1 MSDSVAPVD
10 PREVQSLQAYLNQY
24 NQQAEVYSRQ
34 LGIMEEGIR
43 EGNAAIETLRALYES
58 GDSTI
63 LMPIGGGVNVRA
75 QVKYPDE
82 VFVNIGSEIILQ
94 KTNEGGISYLQ
105 DRITEMDASG
115 KNLTEV
121 LQKIDA
127 QVKDISKRLEQ
138 LYRQAQEQQGSGG
151 ADPR

>member
-1 MSDSVAPVD
+1 MAPVD

-43 EGNAAIETLRALYES
+43 EGNAAIETLKALLDA

-75 QVKYPDE
+75 RVEHPDE
-82 VFVNIGSEIILQ
+82 VYVSIGSDIILQ

-105 DRITEMDASG
+105 DRIKEMEASG

-138 LYRQAQEQQGSGG
+138 LYRQAQEQQGPPGG
-151 ADPR
+151 AGPR

>member
-1 MSDSVAPVD
+1 MTPVD

-24 NQQAEVYSRQ
+24 NQQAEMYSRQ
-34 LGIMEEGIR
+34 LGLMEEGIR
-43 EGNAAIETLRALYES
+43 EGNAAIETLKSLSEAGE
-58 GDSTI
+58 STI

-75 QVKYPDE
+75 RVEHPDE
-82 VFVNIGSEIILQ
+82 VYVNIGSEIILQ
-94 KTNEGGISYLQ
+94 KNSDGGISYLQ
-105 DRITEMDASG
+105 DRIREMEASG

-127 QVKDISKRLEQ
+127 QVKDISRRLEQ
-138 LYRQAQEQQGSGG
+138 IYRQAQEQQAQGG

>member
-1 MSDSVAPVD
+1 MAPVD

-43 EGNAAIETLRALYES
+43 EGNAATETLRALLEA
-58 GDSTI
+58 GNSTI

-75 QVKYPDE
+75 RIEHPDE
-82 VFVNIGSEIILQ
+82 TYVNIGSDIILQ
-94 KTNEGGISYLQ
+94 KTNEGAISYLQ
-105 DRITEMDASG
+105 DRIAEMEASG

-138 LYRQAQEQQGSGG
+138 LYRQAQDPQQGAAGVAGS
-151 ADPR
+151 R

>member
-1 MSDSVAPVD
+1 MAPVD

-43 EGNAAIETLRALYES
+43 EGNAAIETLKSLLEA

-63 LMPIGGGVNVRA
+63 LMPVGGGVNIRA
-75 QVKYPDE
+75 RVEKPDE
-82 VFVNIGSEIILQ
+82 VYVNIGSEIILQ
-94 KTNEGGISYLQ
+94 KTNEGGVGYLQ
-105 DRITEMDASG
+105 DRIAEMEASG

-138 LYRQAQEQQGSGG
+138 LYLQSQEQQGQGSPV
-151 ADPR
+151 PR

>member
-43 EGNAAIETLRALYES
+43 EGNAAIETLRALFES

-75 QVKYPDE
+75 QVKHPDE

-105 DRITEMDASG
+105 DRITEMEASG

>member
-1 MSDSVAPVD
+1 MAPVD

-34 LGIMEEGIR
+34 LGMMEEGIR
-43 EGNAAIETLRALYES
+43 EGNGSIETLKSLAEA
-58 GDSTI
+58 GDASV
-63 LMPIGGGVNVRA
+63 LMPIGGGLNVRA
-75 QVKYPDE
+75 RIEHPDE
-82 VFVNIGSEIILQ
+82 VYVNIGSEIILQ
-94 KTNEGGISYLQ
+94 KTNEGAISYLQ
-105 DRITEMDASG
+105 DRITEMEASA

-138 LYRQAQEQQGSGG
+138 LYRQSQEEQGSGG
-151 ADPR
+151 APPR

>member
-1 MSDSVAPVD
+1 MAPVD

-24 NQQAEVYSRQ
+24 NQQAEIYSRQ

-43 EGNAAIETLRALYES
+43 EGNAAIETLKALFEA

-75 QVKYPDE
+75 QVQHPDE

-94 KTNEGGISYLQ
+94 KTNEGGIGYLK
-105 DRITEMDASG
+105 DRITEMEASS

-138 LYRQAQEQQGSGG
+138 LYRQAQEQQGQGG
-151 ADPR
+151 A

>member
-1 MSDSVAPVD
+1 MAPVD

-24 NQQAEVYSRQ
+24 NQQAELYSRQ

-43 EGNAAIETLRALYES
+43 EGNAAIETLKYLLEA

-63 LMPIGGGVNVRA
+63 LMPVGGGVNVRA
-75 QVKYPDE
+75 RIEHPDE
-82 VFVNIGSEIILQ
+82 TYVNIGSEIILQ
-94 KTNEGGISYLQ
+94 KTNEGAISYLQ
-105 DRITEMDASG
+105 DRIAEMEASG

-127 QVKDISKRLEQ
+127 QVKDITKRLEQ
-138 LYRQAQEQQGSGG
+138 LYRQAQDSQQGASGAG
-151 ADPR
+151 NR